1 NKPFKTYCKNSN
13 CLHLPERR
21 HPLTSDRH
29 QLPSLHVEGV
39 VGSCFVEVCPPLR
52 CFVFLD
58 SLALQP
64 PLSSTTASLWSAIKE
79 LSSTWAL
86 ISKPSFDPV
95 TREKD
100 TIATIANSA
109 TIKEVAA
116 VVYSEADTLLRKE
129 KQGLT
134 FTWPFLAFLVTSQK
148 KAVQ

>member
-1 NKPFKTYCKNSN
+1 
-13 CLHLPERR
+13 
-21 HPLTSDRH
+21 
-29 QLPSLHVEGV
+29 
-39 VGSCFVEVCPPLR
+39 
-52 CFVFLD
+52 
-58 SLALQP
+58 
-64 PLSSTTASLWSAIKE
+64 
-79 LSSTWAL
+79 
-86 ISKPSFDPV
+86 KPSFDPV